1 MFGINCAPEIFQRT
15 MEQVINGCE
24 GCLNFMDDIIIFGE
38 SEEQHDKRLEN
49 TLKRLKSYNVTLNE
63 DKCVYGVKEIVFLGH
78 KLSEKGIRPTDDK
91 LIAIKQFR
99 EPKTAE
105 ETRSFLGLVNYMGK
119 FIPNLATVTE
129 PLRQL
134 TKKDAGFIWEF
145 EQRKA
150 FNALKNCLSKESTL
164 GYYDMND
171 RTRIIADASPVGLG
185 AVLIQFKGSDERVFS
200 YASRSLSETQRKYSQ
215 SEREALALVWAV
227 E

>member
-1 MFGINCAPEIFQRT
+1 

-49 TLKRLKSYNVTLNE
+49 TLKRLKSYYVTLNE

-78 KLSEKGIRPTDDK
+78 KLSEKGMRPTDDK

-164 GYYDMND
+164 GY
-171 RTRIIADASPVGLG
+171 
-185 AVLIQFKGSDERVFS
+185 
-200 YASRSLSETQRKYSQ
+200 
-215 SEREALALVWAV
+215 
-227 E
+227 